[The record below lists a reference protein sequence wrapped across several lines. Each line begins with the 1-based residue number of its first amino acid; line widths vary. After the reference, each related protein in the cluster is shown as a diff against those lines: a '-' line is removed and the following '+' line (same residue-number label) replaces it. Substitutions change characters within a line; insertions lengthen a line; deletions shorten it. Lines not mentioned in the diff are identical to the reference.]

1 VSYRLELS
9 LAKLPDLQAA
19 GQVPKH
25 WAVRNREK
33 VWWRNQIAWW
43 VVSKGKPEKPLQRA
57 SVTLTRCSTQE
68 PDTGNLAASFKAI
81 EDALVHAGVLED
93 DCPRVCRPVY
103 AWERAKRGQ
112 GGVRIVVE
120 STEEA

>member
-1 VSYRLELS
+1 VSYKLELS

-68 PDTGNLAASFKAI
+68 PDRDNLFASMKHI
-81 EDALVHAGVLED
+81 LDSLVHAQVIENDKPSCIDL
-93 DCPRVCRPVY
+93 VCR
-103 AWERAKRGQ
+103 WERAKRGQ

-120 STEEA
+120 AME